1 MLKADSFIL
10 QNTSPERVGKLVLI
24 LVPLALDGIH
34 QIPNAMSFRIH
45 NLPDVLSLEETV
57 ALRADSVAV
66 QVTKRFARIATRVRK
81 HVQGFDDF
89 GLTLGFLIRH
99 GYPLASGICQN
110 ISIVI
115 GSDLQS
121 RRLHLQVEIIWRC
134 GCQNWSVSFGSWEMR
149 G

>member
-99 GYPLASGICQN
+99 GY
-110 ISIVI
+110 
-115 GSDLQS
+115 
-121 RRLHLQVEIIWRC
+121 
-134 GCQNWSVSFGSWEMR
+134 
-149 G
+149 